1 MLFFRGLLPV
11 GIPTNCVT
19 RVIFCPRP
27 IPATILGIAERYSRV
42 NEVRGAMQV
51 ENVEHWRELCVL
63 AAAEQDADRLLAL
76 IREINSLLEP
86 KERPHQSVAGLN
98 RR

>member
-1 MLFFRGLLPV
+1 
-11 GIPTNCVT
+11 
-19 RVIFCPRP
+19 
-27 IPATILGIAERYSRV
+27 
-42 NEVRGAMQV
+42 MQS
-51 ENVEHWRELCVL
+51 ENVERWRELCAL

-86 KERPHQSVAGLN
+86 KERRYQSAAGLN

>member
-1 MLFFRGLLPV
+1 MQ
-11 GIPTNCVT
+11 
-19 RVIFCPRP
+19 
-27 IPATILGIAERYSRV
+27 AENLER
-42 NEVRGAMQV
+42 
-51 ENVEHWRELCVL
+51 WRELCAM

-86 KERPHQSVAGLN
+86 KERRHQSVAGLN

>member
-1 MLFFRGLLPV
+1 
-11 GIPTNCVT
+11 
-19 RVIFCPRP
+19 
-27 IPATILGIAERYSRV
+27 
-42 NEVRGAMQV
+42 MQV
-51 ENVEHWRELCVL
+51 ENVERWRELCAL